1 MRRRGLIGMMGNVST
16 LRYTTTSDMPAGEY
30 EWCNVPYT
38 RNPLVILDGVIL
50 SRDNYYRATVAAGVH
65 ECYIYLPGTTTLPDY
80 FFNTNYHIAQGY
92 IDEIHIEGAWT
103 ELGAYSILANRVRS
117 LWLSDSITRMGA
129 SAIAQNAN
137 LVSINGVSDGSL
149 LTLNLQEWS
158 ENNFSPRSYLL
169 DGYAGGLRFPNLRV
183 WGGPNGIYSAGMSNV
198 KPDNG
203 FDLDIGENLTTIYGG
218 AIDRYWLKDL
228 IVRATTPP
236 TFIGRA
242 DQGGTAITFQSTI
255 YGNIKVP
262 AASVDAY
269 KAAPGWS
276 NYASYII
283 AI

>member
-1 MRRRGLIGMMGNVST
+1 MRRRGLIGMMGDVSALHYIT
-16 LRYTTTSDMPAGEY
+16 VSDMPAGKY
-30 EWCNVPYT
+30 VWCNVPYT

-50 SRDNYYRATVAAGVH
+50 SRENNYSATVTAGVH
-65 ECYIYLPGTTTLPDY
+65 ECYIYLPGTNILPDY
-80 FFNTNYHIAQGY
+80 FFNTNFAIARGY
-92 IDEIHIEGAWT
+92 IDEIYIEGAWT

-117 LWLSDSITRMGA
+117 LWLSDSITIMGA
-129 SAIAQNAN
+129 SAIDQNNN
-137 LVSINGVSDGSL
+137 LVSINGVSDGSM
-149 LTLNLQEWS
+149 LTINLQEWS
-158 ENNFSPRSYLL
+158 ENNFAPRSYLL
-169 DGYAGGLRFPNLRV
+169 GGYAGGLRFPNLRV
-183 WGGPNGIYSAGMSNV
+183 WGGPNGIYSAGMQNV
-198 KPDNG
+198 KPHNG
-203 FDLDIGENLTTIYGG
+203 FELEVGENLTTIYGG

-228 IVRATTPP
+228 IIRATTPP

-276 NYASYII
+276 ALSNYII